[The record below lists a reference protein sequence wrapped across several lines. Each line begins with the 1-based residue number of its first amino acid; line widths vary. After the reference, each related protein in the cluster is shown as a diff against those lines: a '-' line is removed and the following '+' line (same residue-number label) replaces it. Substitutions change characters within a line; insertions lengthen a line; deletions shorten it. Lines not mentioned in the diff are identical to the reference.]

1 MIQKEFVEFE
11 QKAKAVERDSDHII
25 NEYRKENIRVRKTDA
40 PKYFKDKFSLP
51 DESKDPVKVFPD
63 VAFHYMTDE
72 QREKKKL
79 AIDESIDQKFKQAE
93 KEIEQIQ
100 KLSVDK
106 QRELHEKFNTH

>member
-1 MIQKEFVEFE
+1 
-11 QKAKAVERDSDHII
+11 
-25 NEYRKENIRVRKTDA
+25 
-40 PKYFKDKFSLP
+40 
-51 DESKDPVKVFPD
+51 
-63 VAFHYMTDE
+63 MTDE

-79 AIDESIDQKFKQAE
+79 AIDEGIDQKFKQAE